1 MCIRDS
7 PPARLEYN
15 QEAAE
20 FIMDSSLNPIEFALE
35 LSKFPTEASVTWIP
49 STDAENLGKTYQ
61 MGIDY
66 NTDPALVVLT
76 PTVEVGYDRAEYRV
90 RINRANQFRRGD
102 ILTYI
107 PASQT
112 SVTAFT
118 NQPYWYVMT
127 ATAQWF
133 EVGAHYIH
141 DGRFRNVTVDTNN
154 SGSQIFSVVRRSG
167 ITRTAPVY
175 PSDPSETP
183 IQLSLIH
190 I

>member
-1 MCIRDS
+1 MKAVLYDRDD
-7 PPARLEYN
+7 PDWATYPVYLPTARLEYN

-76 PTVEVGYDRAEYRV
+76 PTVDVGFDRAEYRV
-90 RINRANQFRRGD
+90 RINRGNQFRRGD

-112 SVTAFT
+112 SVSAFAT
-118 NQPYWYVMT
+118 QSYWYV
-127 ATAQWF
+127 
-133 EVGAHYIH
+133 
-141 DGRFRNVTVDTNN
+141 TVSYTHLTLPTKR
-154 SGSQIFSVVRRSG
+154 IV
-167 ITRTAPVY
+167 
-175 PSDPSETP
+175 
-183 IQLSLIH
+183 
-190 I
+190 